1 MIQSNAGGK
10 KTEDKKIRIKNKKNE
25 GNNSKKQ
32 GRNAYSPEE
41 RDHRA
46 EQEDNPYTFVDGNF
60 ILANSI

>member
-1 MIQSNAGGK
+1 MQANAGGK

-25 GNNSKKQ
+25 GNNNSKKQ

-46 EQEDNPYTFVDGNF
+46 EQEENPYTFVDGN
-60 ILANSI
+60 IVLK